1 MLYNYDWLQPGK
13 AFPPP
18 VEAGRIQR
26 YRQNAHLFDGDHFA
40 DPEFRTRTPFGMA
53 DDVPVNLYLK
63 CAERISQ
70 VIGNFEEVIS
80 FPTLL
85 NYQRL
90 MSLKMADLVCGEYP
104 TISGVT
110 AKENAAIQDVRD
122 VSDFDAKL
130 YSTVIDISR
139 YGDAL
144 WRMYKDYD
152 GRMNFTCWDPTQ
164 WYPIVAQ
171 DGTNAIKAHCLCWIV
186 NKSEDALNP
195 DFYLN
200 VQIHSNDPTN
210 IGYYEQREF
219 KMNASGTMIGDQVSS
234 KRVPTGLDR
243 CAVFHIRAFVVT
255 NSVYGYDDYM
265 TVDSILAEI
274 MARVGQISAILDK
287 HADPNITGPVS
298 MLEVDPKTG
307 EYHLRTGKFFAV
319 SQGEEHPEY
328 MTWDGQL
335 TSAFK
340 QLEFLVNQMYILS
353 EMGAAILGGQDGS
366 SQAISGTAMRFKMV
380 NPLAKARRIANS
392 LTLPVRKLFS
402 SLSVSAEV
410 DEDMFDH
417 PEDSVNPE
425 GTPPVEGAEQITTPP
440 VQPKPLQ
447 LPIPYRKISV
457 FWADGLPDDPRENIE
472 NCKLA
477 SGETKMM
484 PLEKAIMEFFGRS
497 QEEAIQWINQIRKE
511 SEEKQ
516 AAQIRQQQ
524 QLAAANNP
532 DVEGTGDSSNPNKP
546 GVQDGTG
553 VNPQKKGSSTGLT
566 NFHGLNNK

>member
-40 DPEFRTRTPFGMA
+40 DPEFRTRTPFGMV

-70 VIGNFEEVIS
+70 VIGNFEEVVS

-110 AKENAAIQDVRD
+110 AAENAAIQDVRD
-122 VSDFDAKL
+122 MSDFDAKL

-186 NKSEDALNP
+186 NKSEDVLNP

-200 VQIHSNDPTN
+200 VQIHSNDPRD

-243 CAVFHIRAFVVT
+243 CAVFHIRAFAVT

-307 EYHLRTGKFFAV
+307 EYHLRAGKFFAV
-319 SQGEEHPEY
+319 SPGEEHPEY

-392 LTLPVRKLFS
+392 MTLPVRKLFS

-410 DEDMFDH
+410 DEKMFDH
-417 PEDSVNPE
+417 PEDTANPE
-425 GTPPVEGAEQITTPP
+425 GTEQITSPCAT
-440 VQPKPLQ
+440 
-447 LPIPYRKISV
+447 
-457 FWADGLPDDPRENIE
+457 
-472 NCKLA
+472 
-477 SGETKMM
+477 
-484 PLEKAIMEFFGRS
+484 
-497 QEEAIQWINQIRKE
+497 
-511 SEEKQ
+511 
-516 AAQIRQQQ
+516 
-524 QLAAANNP
+524 
-532 DVEGTGDSSNPNKP
+532 
-546 GVQDGTG
+546 
-553 VNPQKKGSSTGLT
+553 
-566 NFHGLNNK
+566 

>member
-40 DPEFRTRTPFGMA
+40 DPEFRTRTPFGMV

-70 VIGNFEEVIS
+70 VIGNFEEVVS

-110 AKENAAIQDVRD
+110 AAENAAIQDVRD
-122 VSDFDAKL
+122 MSDFDAKL

-171 DGTNAIKAHCLCWIV
+171 DGTNTIKAHCLCWIV

-200 VQIHSNDPTN
+200 VQIHSNDPKD
-210 IGYYEQREF
+210 IGYYEHREF

-243 CAVFHIRAFVVT
+243 CAVFHIRAFAVT

-307 EYHLRTGKFFAV
+307 EYHLRAGKFFAV
-319 SQGEEHPEY
+319 SPGEEHPEY

-392 LTLPVRKLFS
+392 MTLSVRKLFS

-410 DEDMFDH
+410 DEEMFDH
-417 PEDSVNPE
+417 PG
-425 GTPPVEGAEQITTPP
+425 GTPPVEGADPTTTPP

-497 QEEAIQWINQIRKE
+497 QEEALNWIEKIHEETKTNQDVTSYGID
-511 SEEKQ
+511 SE
-516 AAQIRQQQ
+516 
-524 QLAAANNP
+524 
-532 DVEGTGDSSNPNKP
+532 DDPNKP
-546 GVQDGTG
+546 GPQDGTG
-553 VNPQKKGSSTGLT
+553 VNPARKGSTTGL
-566 NFHGLNNK
+566 NDFHGLQNS